1 MSKVR
6 ILFMGTPDFA
16 RTALQSML
24 ADDHFEIA
32 AVVTQPDRPAGR
44 KMQLTPSP
52 VKVLALEKGLKVLTP
67 ETVNTESF
75 RQEIQSLA
83 VESAV
88 VVAFG
93 QLLGDAF
100 LALFPKGAVNVHGS
114 LLPKWRGAAPIQRSI
129 MAGDT
134 ETGVALQIVVK
145 KLDAGPVL
153 GFRRIALSE
162 SETATDIYPKLALLG
177 CELLATEYMDYL
189 RGNLTPI
196 AQDESLVSHAAKIKK
211 SEAALDWTK
220 PAHQIV
226 NLVRGLSLG
235 PVPHARRADGA
246 TFKVHRTSLV
256 ASGPNAATAAGGTK
270 PAGLVLSVSE
280 AGIDVLAGDG
290 EVVRLLE
297 VQPESRA
304 RLSLKDYLHGYS
316 VSVGEVFQAGSV
328 VGQKGEVS

>member
-6 ILFMGTPDFA
+6 ILFMGTPAFA
-16 RTALQSML
+16 STALQSML
-24 ADDHFEIA
+24 DDEHFEIA

-52 VKVLALEKGLKVLTP
+52 VKKLALEKGLKVLTP
-67 ETVNTESF
+67 ETVNTEAF
-75 RQEIQSLA
+75 RQEVQNLA

-129 MAGDT
+129 MAGDL

-153 GFRRIALSE
+153 GVRKISLLE
-162 SETATDIYPKLALLG
+162 SQTAADIYPLLAKLG
-177 CELLATEYMDYL
+177 CELLSTEYMDYL

-196 AQDESLVSHAAKIKK
+196 AQDESLVTHAAKIKK
-211 SEAALDWTK
+211 SEAAIDWTK
-220 PAHQIV
+220 PAHQVV
-226 NLVRGLSLG
+226 NLVRGLALG
-235 PVPHARRADGA
+235 PVPHARRADGSM
-246 TFKVHRTSLV
+246 FKVHRAVGVPSSV
-256 ASGPNAATAAGGTK
+256 AYSGSSRQPGAIVG
-270 PAGLVLSVSE
+270 VSE
-280 AGIDVLAGDG
+280 AGIDVLGGDG
-290 EVVRLLE
+290 HAVRLLE
-297 VQPESRA
+297 IQPESRA
-304 RLSLKDYLHGYS
+304 RLSLKDYLHGYP
-316 VSVGEVFQAGSV
+316 VTIGEVL
-328 VGQKGEVS
+328 KGGE